1 MAHTCSNS
9 LIKGPNISAR
19 SGSALAQRRP
29 GSDVPVQTGP
39 GVRHYASIFT
49 VAFALIFG
57 LSASWSFASPLMGVP
72 DEPAHVIKA
81 ASVVRGDLRG
91 ELDVGGGPIRLV
103 TVPKGI
109 EEFAHYGCFAQNVLI
124 TPQCVQ
130 AAPGDKDA
138 LVKTR
143 TSAANYNPVYYWAV
157 GVPTLVWS
165 DGKAV
170 YAMRLLNGLLCSV
183 LLAAA
188 FAALACLRARRW
200 GMTGLAVAMTP
211 MVLFLNGAVNPNG
224 LEVAGTACVFAS
236 LLLLFERSNDPR
248 WHVPVMAVVTI
259 SGALLANAK
268 PLAWMWLAI
277 AVAAALLL
285 APWPDVRRLLKRPV
299 FWIGAG
305 AISVSVACAV
315 AWIIAVNAFEGIP
328 FEAAGITPAAG
339 MEIMADRTFDYFKGY
354 VGQFGWLEVSPPLMA
369 YTVWIGLAMA
379 FGIGAFA
386 LTQGRTR
393 VTVTLALIAL
403 VGLPPVLQAQAVESV
418 GIVWQ
423 GRYLLAIF
431 VLFLMICGVALD
443 RATVAP
449 NGSFPPGIAKG
460 VVLVLGIAAFWTFAL
475 TLRRFVTGLATD
487 RLWGQMFS
495 APSWVPPGGVVLA
508 LAVHAA
514 LVVAA
519 CVIIYRMYRAASS
532 SAETGQ
538 AKAVSQPA

>member
-1 MAHTCSNS
+1 
-9 LIKGPNISAR
+9 
-19 SGSALAQRRP
+19 
-29 GSDVPVQTGP
+29 
-39 GVRHYASIFT
+39 
-49 VAFALIFG
+49 
-57 LSASWSFASPLMGVP
+57 MGVP

-91 ELDVGGGPIRLV
+91 TLDVGGGPIRLV

-124 TPQCVQ
+124 TPQCVDSV
-130 AAPGDKDA
+130 AGDKDT
-138 LVKTR
+138 LVQTR

-157 GVPTLVWS
+157 GLPTLVWS
-165 DGKAV
+165 DGKSV
-170 YAMRLLNGLLCSV
+170 YAMRLLNALLCS
-183 LLAAA
+183 LLFAAA
-188 FAALACLRARRW
+188 FAAMACLRVRRW
-200 GMTGLAVAMTP
+200 GMAALAVAMTP

-236 LLLLFERSNDPR
+236 LLLLFEKSKQLA
-248 WHVPVMAVVTI
+248 WHIPVMSAVTI

-277 AVAAALLL
+277 AVLAALLL
-285 APWPDVRRLLKRPV
+285 SPWPDVRRVLKQRV
-299 FWIGAG
+299 FWIGAAVV
-305 AISVSVACAV
+305 AIAVGSAV

-339 MEIMADRTFDYFKGY
+339 MEIMADRTFEYFKGY
-354 VGQFGWLEVSPPLMA
+354 VGQFGWLEVPPPLMA

-379 FGIGAFA
+379 FAISAFA
-386 LTQGRTR
+386 LTRGRIR
-393 VTVTLALIAL
+393 LTVALALVAI

-431 VLFLMICGVALD
+431 VLFLMICGAALD
-443 RATVAP
+443 RAPEAKE
-449 NGSFPPGIAKG
+449 GFWPPGIVKG
-460 VVLVLGIAAFWTFAL
+460 VVVVLGIAAFWTFAL

-495 APSWVPPGGVVLA
+495 SPSWEPPGGVAWA
-508 LAVHAA
+508 LIIHAV
-514 LVVAA
+514 VIVAA
-519 CVIIYRMYRAASS
+519 CVVVYRMFVRPAAP
-532 SAETGQ
+532 SAEVTVQ
-538 AKAVSQPA
+538 ASPIT